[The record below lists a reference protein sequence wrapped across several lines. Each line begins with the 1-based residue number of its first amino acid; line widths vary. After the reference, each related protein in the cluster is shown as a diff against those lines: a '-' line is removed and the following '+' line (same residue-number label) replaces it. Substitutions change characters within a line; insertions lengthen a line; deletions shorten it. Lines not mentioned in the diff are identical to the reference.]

1 MFLVLKSLAG
11 VDYPDGKGG
20 VISIKG
26 NCYLNQVTKAE
37 LDYLKKNFNFDKKI
51 ETGKVVVTDKA
62 DSQKQVED
70 TLQDSLNKQTT
81 EISKNEAMNNVKIKQ
96 DKK

>member
-20 VISIKG
+20 VISLKG
-26 NCYLNQVTKAE
+26 NCYLNKVTKAE
-37 LDYLKKNFNFDKKI
+37 LDYLKKNFRFDKKI
-51 ETGKVVVTDKA
+51 EKGFVVISDKA
-62 DSQKQVED
+62 DSQREVDD
-70 TLQDSLNKQTT
+70 TLQDSLNKQTS
-81 EISKNEAMNNVKIKQ
+81 EIKKNESMNNVEIKQ